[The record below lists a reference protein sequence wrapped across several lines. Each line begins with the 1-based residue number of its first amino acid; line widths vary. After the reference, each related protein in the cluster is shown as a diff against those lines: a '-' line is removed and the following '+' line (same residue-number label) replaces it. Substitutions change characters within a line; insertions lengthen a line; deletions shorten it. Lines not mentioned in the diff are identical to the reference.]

1 MRKYFLISILSSL
14 FIINSNILAQQLSSA
29 EIFQKI
35 KKLNVLGNVLYLAAH
50 PDDENTRFISYCA
63 NEKMFNTAYLS
74 LTRGSGGQNLIGT
87 EIRDELGIIRTQE
100 LLSARKIDGGE
111 QFFSRAN
118 DFGYSKNSEETLKI
132 WEHQKILADVVWVI
146 RKFRPDVIVCRFP
159 TNGKGGHGHH
169 TSSAL
174 LAAEAFEISG
184 DTSKFKEQL
193 RYIKAWQPKRV
204 VVNTGKW
211 WNDNISDEDPGVVS
225 LDIGGYNKLL
235 GTSYNELAA
244 LSRTMH
250 KTQGFGS
257 TGKRGKYLEYFEF
270 LKGDTAKNSLFEGID
285 FSWKRAGKNKGI
297 NEKTNLYVSK
307 LIDEIIRNYNVIEP
321 SQTIPRLL
329 KLKDL
334 IRTIDNSFWREKKL
348 REVED
353 IILQCSGLFLEM
365 TTLSSKKTA
374 KDSVSFSLEIV
385 NRSNLKMQLKSLE
398 CNELNFHKNYNKT
411 LKENDVLN
419 LKNKTIVPQEMSISQ
434 PYWLL
439 NLPSKGS
446 YNLDSVSIT
455 GISEN
460 DPSAEF
466 EITVEI
472 GGELISYKRPLIFK
486 WNDPVKGE
494 QFKNWIIC
502 PKVTANINEDIM
514 IFSEQKQ
521 QNISLT
527 LTAHTKD
534 QSGTINI
541 VHPKG
546 WKVTGPKEYKLSKKD
561 QEIELLYQISPFN
574 KAENGFLK
582 IELNNKEAFDFKTIN
597 YDHIKQQT
605 WFPKSYLQLSYLN
618 LDIVP
623 KKIGYIM
630 GAGDLVP
637 DYLKILSYEIEV
649 LSPDEL
655 TLNKLNNYDVI
666 ITGVR
671 FFNVSESASKI
682 VPFLMEYTKQ
692 GGNLIVQ
699 YNTNYRLKTKD
710 FSPYPIKISRDRVT
724 QEEAPVTFLNSSH
737 PVMNYPNKILKEDFD
752 DWVQERGLYF
762 PNGWSQEYESIFSW
776 NDSGEKPKKGSLLIA
791 KYGKGYYTYT
801 GISFFRQ
808 LPAGVSGAYKLL
820 VNIISLNNE

>member
-1 MRKYFLISILSSL
+1 MRKHPLITIILSL
-14 FIINSNILAQQLSSA
+14 FFFNTYAQQLSSA

-63 NEKMFNTAYLS
+63 NEKMFNTGYLS

-118 DFGYSKNSEETLKI
+118 DFGYSKNPKETLEI
-132 WEHQKILADVVWVI
+132 WDHQKILADVVWVI
-146 RKFRPDVIVCRFP
+146 RKFRPDIIVCRFP

-174 LAAEAFEISG
+174 LASEAFELSA
-184 DTSKFKEQL
+184 DSSKFKEHL
-193 RYIKAWQPKRV
+193 KYVNTWKPKRV
-204 VVNTGKW
+204 VINTGRW
-211 WNDNISDEDPGVVS
+211 WNDNISDDDPAVVS

-244 LSRTMH
+244 LSRSMH
-250 KTQGFGS
+250 KSQGFGS
-257 TGKRGKYLEYFEF
+257 TGKRGEYLEYFEY
-270 LKGDTAKNSLFEGID
+270 LKGDSAKNNLFEGVD
-285 FSWKRAGKNKGI
+285 FSWKRAGENSLSSQNI
-297 NEKTNLYVSK
+297 TSSVLR
-307 LIDEIIRNYNVIEP
+307 LIDETIRNYNGADP
-321 SQTIPRLL
+321 SQSIPRLIKVKEL
-329 KLKDL
+329 MVKIED
-334 IRTIDNSFWREKKL
+334 RFWREKKIK
-348 REVED
+348 EVED

-374 KDSVSFSLEIV
+374 KDSVSFTLEIV
-385 NRSNLKMQLKSLE
+385 NRSNLKMQLKSIACRDLKFYKKYE
-398 CNELNFHKNYNKT
+398 KT
-411 LKENDVLN
+411 LKENHVLN
-419 LKNKTIVPQEMSISQ
+419 LNNKTNIPKTIPISQ
-434 PYWLL
+434 PFWLL
-439 NLPSKGS
+439 NSPSKGS
-446 YNLDSVSIT
+446 YNFDSFSLI
-455 GISEN
+455 GNSEN
-460 DPSAEF
+460 HPSAEF

-472 GGELISYKRPLIFK
+472 GGQLINYKRPLIFK

-494 QFKNWIIC
+494 QTKNWIVC
-502 PKVTANINEDIM
+502 PKVTANINENIM
-514 IFSEQKQ
+514 IFSEQKKQ
-521 QNISLT
+521 SISVT

-534 QSGTINI
+534 QTGAINI
-541 VHPKG
+541 IKPEG
-546 WKVTGPKEYKLSKKD
+546 WEVIGPKEYNLKEID
-561 QEIELLYQISPFN
+561 QQIELEYQISPQK
-574 KAENGFLK
+574 KAKNGFLEF
-582 IELNNKEAFDFKTIN
+582 ELNSQEAFGFKTLN

-605 WFPKSYLQLSYLN
+605 WFPKSKLQLSYLN

-623 KKIGYIM
+623 KKIGYLM
-630 GAGDLVP
+630 GAGDLIP
-637 DYLKILSYEIEV
+637 DYLKILNYDIEL
-649 LSPDEL
+649 LSSDEL
-655 TLNKLNNYDVI
+655 TFNKLKNYDVI

-671 FFNVSESASKI
+671 FFNVNESSSKI

-692 GGNLIVQ
+692 GGNVIVQ
-699 YNTNYRLKTKD
+699 YNTSYRLKTKD

-724 QEEAPVTFLNSSH
+724 QEDAPVTFLNSSH

-752 DWVQERGLYF
+752 SWVQERGLYF
-762 PNGWSQEYESIFSW
+762 PNGWSKEYETIFSW
-776 NDSGEKPKKGSLLIA
+776 NDRGEKPKKGSLLIT

-808 LPAGVSGAYKLL
+808 LPQGVSGAYKLL

>member
-1 MRKYFLISILSSL
+1 MRKHPLITIILSLL
-14 FIINSNILAQQLSSA
+14 FFNTYAQQLSSA

-63 NEKMFNTAYLS
+63 NEKMFNTGYLS

-118 DFGYSKNSEETLKI
+118 DFGYSKNPKETLEI
-132 WEHQKILADVVWVI
+132 WDHQKILADVVWVI
-146 RKFRPDVIVCRFP
+146 RKFRPDIIVCRFP

-174 LAAEAFEISG
+174 LASEAFELSA
-184 DTSKFKEQL
+184 DSSKFKEHL
-193 RYIKAWQPKRV
+193 KYVNTWKPKRV
-204 VVNTGKW
+204 VINTGRW
-211 WNDNISDEDPGVVS
+211 WNDNISDDDPAVVS

-244 LSRTMH
+244 LSRSMH
-250 KTQGFGS
+250 KSQGFGS
-257 TGKRGKYLEYFEF
+257 TGKRGEYLEYFEY
-270 LKGDTAKNSLFEGID
+270 LKGDSAKNNLFEGVD
-285 FSWKRAGKNKGI
+285 FSWKRAGQNSLSSQNI
-297 NEKTNLYVSK
+297 TSSVLR
-307 LIDEIIRNYNVIEP
+307 LIDEIIRNYNGADP
-321 SQTIPRLL
+321 SQSIPRLIKVKEL
-329 KLKDL
+329 MVKIED
-334 IRTIDNSFWREKKL
+334 RFWREKKIK
-348 REVED
+348 EVED

-374 KDSVSFSLEIV
+374 KDSVSFTLEIV
-385 NRSNLKMQLKSLE
+385 NRSNLKMQLKSIACRDLKFYKKYE
-398 CNELNFHKNYNKT
+398 KT
-411 LKENDVLN
+411 LKENHVLN
-419 LKNKTIVPQEMSISQ
+419 LNNKTNIPKTIPISQ
-434 PYWLL
+434 PFWLL
-439 NLPSKGS
+439 NSPSKGS
-446 YNLDSVSIT
+446 YNFDSFSLI
-455 GISEN
+455 GNSEN
-460 DPSAEF
+460 HPSAEF

-472 GGELISYKRPLIFK
+472 GGQLINYKRPLIFK

-494 QFKNWIIC
+494 QTKNWIVC
-502 PKVTANINEDIM
+502 PKVTANINENIM
-514 IFSEQKQ
+514 IFSEQKKQ
-521 QNISLT
+521 SISVT

-534 QSGTINI
+534 QTGAINI
-541 VHPKG
+541 IKPEG
-546 WKVTGPKEYKLSKKD
+546 WEVIGPKEYNLKEID
-561 QEIELLYQISPFN
+561 QQIELEYQISPQK
-574 KAENGFLK
+574 KAKNGFLEF
-582 IELNNKEAFDFKTIN
+582 ELNSQEAFGFKTLN

-605 WFPKSYLQLSYLN
+605 WFPKSKLQLSYLN

-623 KKIGYIM
+623 KKIGYLM
-630 GAGDLVP
+630 GAGDLIP
-637 DYLKILSYEIEV
+637 DYLKILNYDIEL
-649 LSPDEL
+649 LSSDEL
-655 TLNKLNNYDVI
+655 TLNKLKNYDVI

-671 FFNVSESASKI
+671 FFNVNESSSKI

-692 GGNLIVQ
+692 GGNVIVQ
-699 YNTNYRLKTKD
+699 YNTSYRLKTKD

-724 QEEAPVTFLNSSH
+724 QEDAPVTFLNSSH

-752 DWVQERGLYF
+752 SWVQERGLYF
-762 PNGWSQEYESIFSW
+762 PNGWSKEYETIFSW
-776 NDSGEKPKKGSLLIA
+776 NDRGEKPKKGSLLIT

-808 LPAGVSGAYKLL
+808 LPQGVSGAYKLL

>member
-1 MRKYFLISILSSL
+1 MRKHPLITIILSLL
-14 FIINSNILAQQLSSA
+14 FFNTYAQQLSSA

-63 NEKMFNTAYLS
+63 NEKMFNTGYLS

-118 DFGYSKNSEETLKI
+118 DFGYSKNPKETLEI
-132 WEHQKILADVVWVI
+132 WDHQKILADVVWVI
-146 RKFRPDVIVCRFP
+146 RKFRPDIIVCRFP

-174 LAAEAFEISG
+174 LASEAFELSA
-184 DTSKFKEQL
+184 DSSKFKEHL
-193 RYIKAWQPKRV
+193 KYVNTWKPKRV
-204 VVNTGKW
+204 VINTGRW
-211 WNDNISDEDPGVVS
+211 WNDNISDDDPAVVS

-244 LSRTMH
+244 LSRSMH
-250 KTQGFGS
+250 KSQGFGS
-257 TGKRGKYLEYFEF
+257 TGKRGEYLEYFEY
-270 LKGDTAKNSLFEGID
+270 LKGDSAKNNLFEGVD
-285 FSWKRAGKNKGI
+285 FSWKRAGENTLSSQNI
-297 NEKTNLYVSK
+297 TSSVHR
-307 LIDEIIRNYNVIEP
+307 LIDEIIRNYNGADP
-321 SQTIPRLL
+321 SQSIPRLIKVKEL
-329 KLKDL
+329 MVKIED
-334 IRTIDNSFWREKKL
+334 RFWREKKIK
-348 REVED
+348 EVED

-374 KDSVSFSLEIV
+374 KDSVSFTLEIV
-385 NRSNLKMQLKSLE
+385 NRSNLKMQLKSIACRDLKFYKKYE
-398 CNELNFHKNYNKT
+398 KT
-411 LKENDVLN
+411 LKENHVLN
-419 LKNKTIVPQEMSISQ
+419 LNNKTNIPKTIPISQ
-434 PYWLL
+434 PFWLL
-439 NLPSKGS
+439 NSPSKGS
-446 YNLDSVSIT
+446 YNFDSFSLI
-455 GISEN
+455 GNSEN
-460 DPSAEF
+460 HPSAEF

-472 GGELISYKRPLIFK
+472 GGQLINYKRPLIFK

-494 QFKNWIIC
+494 QTKNWIVC
-502 PKVTANINEDIM
+502 PKVTANINENIM
-514 IFSEQKQ
+514 IFSEQKKQ
-521 QNISLT
+521 SISVT

-534 QSGTINI
+534 QTGAINI
-541 VHPKG
+541 IKPEG
-546 WKVTGPKEYKLSKKD
+546 WEVIGPKEYNLKEID
-561 QEIELLYQISPFN
+561 QQIELEYQISPQK
-574 KAENGFLK
+574 KAKNGFLEF
-582 IELNNKEAFDFKTIN
+582 ELNSQEAFGFKTLN

-605 WFPKSYLQLSYLN
+605 WFPKSKLQLSYLN

-623 KKIGYIM
+623 KKIGYLM
-630 GAGDLVP
+630 GAGDLIP
-637 DYLKILSYEIEV
+637 DYLKILNYDIEL
-649 LSPDEL
+649 LSSDEL
-655 TLNKLNNYDVI
+655 TFNKLKNYDVI

-671 FFNVSESASKI
+671 FFNVNESSSKI

-692 GGNLIVQ
+692 GGNVIVQ
-699 YNTNYRLKTKD
+699 YNTSYRLKTKD

-724 QEEAPVTFLNSSH
+724 QEDAPVTFLNSSH

-752 DWVQERGLYF
+752 SWVQERGLYF
-762 PNGWSQEYESIFSW
+762 PNGWSKEYETIFSW
-776 NDSGEKPKKGSLLIA
+776 NDRGEKPKKGSLLIT

-808 LPAGVSGAYKLL
+808 LPQGVSGAYKLL

>member
-1 MRKYFLISILSSL
+1 MRKHPLITIILSL
-14 FIINSNILAQQLSSA
+14 FFFNTYAQQLSSA

-63 NEKMFNTAYLS
+63 NEKMFNTGYLS

-118 DFGYSKNSEETLKI
+118 DFGYSKNPKETLEI
-132 WEHQKILADVVWVI
+132 WDHQKILADVVWVI
-146 RKFRPDVIVCRFP
+146 RKFRPDIIVCRFP

-174 LAAEAFEISG
+174 LASEAFELSA
-184 DTSKFKEQL
+184 DSSKFKEHL
-193 RYIKAWQPKRV
+193 KYVNTWKPKRV
-204 VVNTGKW
+204 VINTGRW
-211 WNDNISDEDPGVVS
+211 WNDNISDDNPAVVS

-244 LSRTMH
+244 LSRSMH
-250 KTQGFGS
+250 KSQGFGS
-257 TGKRGKYLEYFEF
+257 TGKRGEYLEYFEY
-270 LKGDTAKNSLFEGID
+270 LKGDSAKNNLFEGVD
-285 FSWKRAGKNKGI
+285 FSWKRAGENALSSQNI
-297 NEKTNLYVSK
+297 TSSVHR
-307 LIDEIIRNYNVIEP
+307 LIDEIIRNYNGADP
-321 SQTIPRLL
+321 SQSIPRLIKVKEL
-329 KLKDL
+329 MVKIED
-334 IRTIDNSFWREKKL
+334 RFWREKKIE
-348 REVED
+348 EVED

-374 KDSVSFSLEIV
+374 RDSVSFTLEIV
-385 NRSNLKMQLKSLE
+385 NRSNLKMQLKSIACRDLKFYKKYE
-398 CNELNFHKNYNKT
+398 KT
-411 LKENDVLN
+411 LKENHVLN
-419 LKNKTIVPQEMSISQ
+419 LNNKTNIPKTIPISQ
-434 PYWLL
+434 PFWLL
-439 NLPSKGS
+439 NSPSKGS
-446 YNLDSVSIT
+446 YNFDSFSLI
-455 GISEN
+455 GNSEN
-460 DPSAEF
+460 HPSAEF

-472 GGELISYKRPLIFK
+472 GGQLINYKRPLIFK

-494 QFKNWIIC
+494 QTKNWIVC
-502 PKVTANINEDIM
+502 PKVTANINENIM
-514 IFSEQKQ
+514 IFSEQKKQ
-521 QNISLT
+521 SISVT

-534 QSGTINI
+534 QTGAINI
-541 VHPKG
+541 IKPEG
-546 WKVTGPKEYKLSKKD
+546 WEVIGPKEYNLKEID
-561 QEIELLYQISPFN
+561 QQIELEYQISPQK
-574 KAENGFLK
+574 KAKNGFLEF
-582 IELNNKEAFDFKTIN
+582 ELNSQEAFGFKTLN

-605 WFPKSYLQLSYLN
+605 WFPKSKLQLSYLN

-623 KKIGYIM
+623 KKIGYLM
-630 GAGDLVP
+630 GAGDLIP
-637 DYLKILSYEIEV
+637 DYLKILNYDIEL
-649 LSPDEL
+649 LSSEEL
-655 TLNKLNNYDVI
+655 TLNKLKNYDVI

-671 FFNVSESASKI
+671 FFNVNESSSKI

-692 GGNLIVQ
+692 GGNVIVQ
-699 YNTNYRLKTKD
+699 YNTSYRLKTKD

-724 QEEAPVTFLNSSH
+724 QEDAPVTFLNSSH

-752 DWVQERGLYF
+752 SWVQERGLYF
-762 PNGWSQEYESIFSW
+762 PNGWSKEYETIFSW
-776 NDSGEKPKKGSLLIA
+776 NDRGEKPKKGSLLIA

-808 LPAGVSGAYKLL
+808 LPQGVSGAYKLL

>member
-1 MRKYFLISILSSL
+1 MRKYPLITIILSL
-14 FIINSNILAQQLSSA
+14 FFFNTYAQQLSSA

-63 NEKMFNTAYLS
+63 NEKMFNTGYLS

-118 DFGYSKNSEETLKI
+118 DFGYSKNPKETLEI
-132 WEHQKILADVVWVI
+132 WDHQKILADVVWVI
-146 RKFRPDVIVCRFP
+146 RKFRPDIIVCRFP

-174 LAAEAFEISG
+174 LASEAFELSA
-184 DTSKFKEQL
+184 DSSKFKEHL
-193 RYIKAWQPKRV
+193 KYVNTWKPKRV
-204 VVNTGKW
+204 VINTGRW
-211 WNDNISDEDPGVVS
+211 WNDNISDDNPAVVS

-244 LSRTMH
+244 LSRSMH
-250 KTQGFGS
+250 KSQGFGS
-257 TGKRGKYLEYFEF
+257 TGKRGEYLEYFEY
-270 LKGDTAKNSLFEGID
+270 LKGDSAKNNLFEGVD
-285 FSWKRAGKNKGI
+285 FSWKRAGENSLSSQNI
-297 NEKTNLYVSK
+297 TSSVLR
-307 LIDEIIRNYNVIEP
+307 LIDEIIRNYNGADP
-321 SQTIPRLL
+321 SQSIPRLIKVKEL
-329 KLKDL
+329 MVKIED
-334 IRTIDNSFWREKKL
+334 RFWREKKIK
-348 REVED
+348 EVED

-374 KDSVSFSLEIV
+374 KDSVSFTLEIV
-385 NRSNLKMQLKSLE
+385 NRSNLKMQLKSIACRDLKFYKKYE
-398 CNELNFHKNYNKT
+398 KT
-411 LKENDVLN
+411 LKENHVLN
-419 LKNKTIVPQEMSISQ
+419 LNNKTNIPKTIPISQ
-434 PYWLL
+434 PFWLL
-439 NLPSKGS
+439 NSPSKGS
-446 YNLDSVSIT
+446 YNFDSFSLI
-455 GISEN
+455 GNSEN
-460 DPSAEF
+460 HPSAEF

-472 GGELISYKRPLIFK
+472 GGQLINYKRPLIFK

-494 QFKNWIIC
+494 QTKNWIVC
-502 PKVTANINEDIM
+502 PKVTANINENIM
-514 IFSEQKQ
+514 IFSEQKKQ
-521 QNISLT
+521 SISVT

-534 QSGTINI
+534 QTGAINI
-541 VHPKG
+541 IKPEG
-546 WKVTGPKEYKLSKKD
+546 WEVIGPKEYNLKEID
-561 QEIELLYQISPFN
+561 QQIELEYQISPQK
-574 KAENGFLK
+574 KAKNGFLEF
-582 IELNNKEAFDFKTIN
+582 ELNSQEAFGFKTLN

-605 WFPKSYLQLSYLN
+605 WFPKSKLQLSYLN

-623 KKIGYIM
+623 KKIGYLM
-630 GAGDLVP
+630 GAGDLIP
-637 DYLKILSYEIEV
+637 DYLKILNYDIEL
-649 LSPDEL
+649 LSSDEL
-655 TLNKLNNYDVI
+655 TFNKLKNYDVI

-671 FFNVSESASKI
+671 FFNVNESSSKI

-692 GGNLIVQ
+692 GGNVIVQ
-699 YNTNYRLKTKD
+699 YNTSYRLKTKD

-724 QEEAPVTFLNSSH
+724 QEDAPVTFLNSSH

-752 DWVQERGLYF
+752 SWVQERGLYF
-762 PNGWSQEYESIFSW
+762 PNGWSKEYETIFSW
-776 NDSGEKPKKGSLLIA
+776 NDRGEKPKKGSLLIA

-808 LPAGVSGAYKLL
+808 LPQGVSGAYKLL

>member
-1 MRKYFLISILSSL
+1 MRKHPLITIILSLL
-14 FIINSNILAQQLSSA
+14 FFNTYAQQLSSA

-63 NEKMFNTAYLS
+63 NEKMFNTGYLS

-118 DFGYSKNSEETLKI
+118 DFGYSKNPKETLEI
-132 WEHQKILADVVWVI
+132 WDHQKILADVVWVI
-146 RKFRPDVIVCRFP
+146 RKFRPDIIVCRFP

-174 LAAEAFEISG
+174 LASEAFELSA
-184 DTSKFKEQL
+184 DSSKFKEHL
-193 RYIKAWQPKRV
+193 KYVNTWKPKRV
-204 VVNTGKW
+204 VINTGRW
-211 WNDNISDEDPGVVS
+211 WNDNISDDNPAVVS

-244 LSRTMH
+244 LSRSMH
-250 KTQGFGS
+250 KSQGFGS
-257 TGKRGKYLEYFEF
+257 TGKRGEYLEYFEY
-270 LKGDTAKNSLFEGID
+270 LKGDSAKNNLFEGVD
-285 FSWKRAGKNKGI
+285 FSWKRAGENSLSSQNI
-297 NEKTNLYVSK
+297 TSSVLR
-307 LIDEIIRNYNVIEP
+307 LIDEIIRNYNGADP
-321 SQTIPRLL
+321 SQSIPRLIKVKEL
-329 KLKDL
+329 MVKIED
-334 IRTIDNSFWREKKL
+334 RFWREKKIE
-348 REVED
+348 EVED

-374 KDSVSFSLEIV
+374 KDSVSFTLEIV
-385 NRSNLKMQLKSLE
+385 NRSNLKMQLKSIACRDLKFYKKYE
-398 CNELNFHKNYNKT
+398 KT
-411 LKENDVLN
+411 LKENHVLN
-419 LKNKTIVPQEMSISQ
+419 LNNKTNIPKTIPISQ
-434 PYWLL
+434 PFWLL
-439 NLPSKGS
+439 NSPSKGS
-446 YNLDSVSIT
+446 YNFDSFSLI
-455 GISEN
+455 GNSEN
-460 DPSAEF
+460 HPSAEF

-472 GGELISYKRPLIFK
+472 GGQLINYKRPLIFK

-494 QFKNWIIC
+494 QTKNWIVC
-502 PKVTANINEDIM
+502 PKVTANINENIM
-514 IFSEQKQ
+514 IFSEQKKQ
-521 QNISLT
+521 SISVT

-534 QSGTINI
+534 QTGAINI
-541 VHPKG
+541 IKPEG
-546 WKVTGPKEYKLSKKD
+546 WEVIGPKEYNLKEID
-561 QEIELLYQISPFN
+561 QQIELEYQISPQK
-574 KAENGFLK
+574 KAKNGFLEF
-582 IELNNKEAFDFKTIN
+582 ELNSQEAFGFKTLN

-605 WFPKSYLQLSYLN
+605 WFPKSKLQLSYLN

-623 KKIGYIM
+623 KKIGYLM
-630 GAGDLVP
+630 GAGDLIP
-637 DYLKILSYEIEV
+637 DYLKILNYDIEL
-649 LSPDEL
+649 LSSEEL
-655 TLNKLNNYDVI
+655 TLNKLKNYDVI

-671 FFNVSESASKI
+671 FFNVNESSSKI

-692 GGNLIVQ
+692 GGNVIVQ
-699 YNTNYRLKTKD
+699 YNTSYRLKTKD

-724 QEEAPVTFLNSSH
+724 QEDAPVTFLNSSH

-752 DWVQERGLYF
+752 SWVQERGLYF
-762 PNGWSQEYESIFSW
+762 PNGWSKEYETIFSW
-776 NDSGEKPKKGSLLIA
+776 NDRGEKPKKGSLLIA

-808 LPAGVSGAYKLL
+808 LPQGVSGAYKLL

>member
-1 MRKYFLISILSSL
+1 MRKYPLITIILSL
-14 FIINSNILAQQLSSA
+14 FFFNTYAQQLSSA

-63 NEKMFNTAYLS
+63 NEKMFNTGYLS

-118 DFGYSKNSEETLKI
+118 DFGYSKNPKETLEI
-132 WEHQKILADVVWVI
+132 WDHQKILADVVWVI
-146 RKFRPDVIVCRFP
+146 RKFRPDIIVCRFP

-174 LAAEAFEISG
+174 LASEAFELSA
-184 DTSKFKEQL
+184 DSSKFKEHL
-193 RYIKAWQPKRV
+193 KYVNTWKPKRV
-204 VVNTGKW
+204 VINTGRW
-211 WNDNISDEDPGVVS
+211 WNDNISDDDPAVVS

-244 LSRTMH
+244 LSRSMH
-250 KTQGFGS
+250 KSQGFGS
-257 TGKRGKYLEYFEF
+257 TGKRGEYLEYFEY
-270 LKGDTAKNSLFEGID
+270 LKGDSAKNNLFEGVD
-285 FSWKRAGKNKGI
+285 FSWKRAGENSLSSQNI
-297 NEKTNLYVSK
+297 TSSVLR
-307 LIDEIIRNYNVIEP
+307 LIDEIIRNYNGADP
-321 SQTIPRLL
+321 SQSIPRLIKVKEL
-329 KLKDL
+329 MVKIED
-334 IRTIDNSFWREKKL
+334 RFWREKKIE
-348 REVED
+348 EVED

-374 KDSVSFSLEIV
+374 KDSVSFTLEIV
-385 NRSNLKMQLKSLE
+385 NRSNLKMQLKSIACRDLKFYKKYE
-398 CNELNFHKNYNKT
+398 KT
-411 LKENDVLN
+411 LKENHVLN
-419 LKNKTIVPQEMSISQ
+419 LNNKTNIPKTIPISQ
-434 PYWLL
+434 PFWLL
-439 NLPSKGS
+439 NSPSKGS
-446 YNLDSVSIT
+446 YNFDSFSLI
-455 GISEN
+455 GNSEN
-460 DPSAEF
+460 HPSAEF

-472 GGELISYKRPLIFK
+472 GGQLINYKRPLIFK

-494 QFKNWIIC
+494 QTKNWIVC
-502 PKVTANINEDIM
+502 PKVTANINENIM
-514 IFSEQKQ
+514 IFSEQKKQ
-521 QNISLT
+521 SISVT

-534 QSGTINI
+534 QTGAINI
-541 VHPKG
+541 IKPEG
-546 WKVTGPKEYKLSKKD
+546 WEVIGPKEYNLKEID
-561 QEIELLYQISPFN
+561 QQIELEYQISPQK
-574 KAENGFLK
+574 KAKNGFLEF
-582 IELNNKEAFDFKTIN
+582 ELNSQEAFGFKTLN

-605 WFPKSYLQLSYLN
+605 WFPKSKLQLSYLN

-623 KKIGYIM
+623 KKIGYLM
-630 GAGDLVP
+630 GAGDLIP
-637 DYLKILSYEIEV
+637 DYLKILNYDIEL
-649 LSPDEL
+649 LSSEEL
-655 TLNKLNNYDVI
+655 TLNKLKNYDVI

-671 FFNVSESASKI
+671 FFNVNESSSKI

-692 GGNLIVQ
+692 GGNVIVQ
-699 YNTNYRLKTKD
+699 YNTSYRLKTKD

-724 QEEAPVTFLNSSH
+724 QEDAPVTFLNSSH

-752 DWVQERGLYF
+752 SWVQERGLYF
-762 PNGWSQEYESIFSW
+762 PNGWSKEYETIFSW
-776 NDSGEKPKKGSLLIA
+776 NDRGEKPKKGSLLIA

-808 LPAGVSGAYKLL
+808 LPQGVSGAYKLL

>member
-1 MRKYFLISILSSL
+1 MRKHPLITIILSL
-14 FIINSNILAQQLSSA
+14 FFFNTYAQQLSSA

-63 NEKMFNTAYLS
+63 NEKMFNTGYLS

-118 DFGYSKNSEETLKI
+118 DFGYSKNPKETLEI
-132 WEHQKILADVVWVI
+132 WDHQKILADVVWVI
-146 RKFRPDVIVCRFP
+146 RKFRPDIIVCRFP

-174 LAAEAFEISG
+174 LASEAFELSA
-184 DTSKFKEQL
+184 DSSKFKEHL
-193 RYIKAWQPKRV
+193 KYVNTWKPKRV
-204 VVNTGKW
+204 VINTGRW
-211 WNDNISDEDPGVVS
+211 WNDNISDDNPAVVS

-244 LSRTMH
+244 LSRSMH
-250 KTQGFGS
+250 KSQGFGS
-257 TGKRGKYLEYFEF
+257 TGKRGEYLEYFEY
-270 LKGDTAKNSLFEGID
+270 LKGDSAKNNLFEGVD
-285 FSWKRAGKNKGI
+285 FSWKRAGENTLSSQNI
-297 NEKTNLYVSK
+297 TSSVHR
-307 LIDEIIRNYNVIEP
+307 LIDEIIRNYNGADP
-321 SQTIPRLL
+321 SQSIPRLIKVKEL
-329 KLKDL
+329 MVKIED
-334 IRTIDNSFWREKKL
+334 RFWREKKIE
-348 REVED
+348 EVED

-374 KDSVSFSLEIV
+374 RDSVSFTLEIV
-385 NRSNLKMQLKSLE
+385 NRSNLKMQLKSIACRDLKFYKKYE
-398 CNELNFHKNYNKT
+398 KT
-411 LKENDVLN
+411 LKENHVLN
-419 LKNKTIVPQEMSISQ
+419 LNNKTNIPKTIPISQ
-434 PYWLL
+434 PFWLL
-439 NLPSKGS
+439 NSPSKGS
-446 YNLDSVSIT
+446 YNFDSFSLI
-455 GISEN
+455 GNSEN
-460 DPSAEF
+460 HPSAEF

-472 GGELISYKRPLIFK
+472 GGQLINYKRPLIFK

-494 QFKNWIIC
+494 QTKNWIVC
-502 PKVTANINEDIM
+502 PKVTANINENIM
-514 IFSEQKQ
+514 IFSEQKKQ
-521 QNISLT
+521 SISVT

-534 QSGTINI
+534 QTGAINI
-541 VHPKG
+541 IKPEG
-546 WKVTGPKEYKLSKKD
+546 WEVIGPKEYNLKEID
-561 QEIELLYQISPFN
+561 QQIELEYQISPQK
-574 KAENGFLK
+574 KAKNGFLEF
-582 IELNNKEAFDFKTIN
+582 ELNSQEAFGFKTLN

-605 WFPKSYLQLSYLN
+605 WFPKSKLQLSYLN

-623 KKIGYIM
+623 KKIGYLM
-630 GAGDLVP
+630 GAGDLIP
-637 DYLKILSYEIEV
+637 DYLKILNYDIEL
-649 LSPDEL
+649 LSSDEL
-655 TLNKLNNYDVI
+655 TLNKLKNYDVI

-671 FFNVSESASKI
+671 FFNVNESSSKI

-692 GGNLIVQ
+692 GGNVIVQ
-699 YNTNYRLKTKD
+699 YNTSYRLKTKD

-724 QEEAPVTFLNSSH
+724 QEDAPVTFLNSSH

-752 DWVQERGLYF
+752 SWVQERGLYF
-762 PNGWSQEYESIFSW
+762 PNGWSKEYETIFSW
-776 NDSGEKPKKGSLLIA
+776 NDRGEKPKKGSLLIA

-808 LPAGVSGAYKLL
+808 LPQGVSGAYKLL

>member
-1 MRKYFLISILSSL
+1 MRKYPLITIILSL
-14 FIINSNILAQQLSSA
+14 FFFNTYAQQLSSA

-63 NEKMFNTAYLS
+63 NEKMFNTGYLS

-118 DFGYSKNSEETLKI
+118 DFGYSKNPKETLEI
-132 WEHQKILADVVWVI
+132 WDHQKILADVVWVI
-146 RKFRPDVIVCRFP
+146 RKFRPDIIVCRFP

-174 LAAEAFEISG
+174 LASEAFELSA
-184 DTSKFKEQL
+184 DSSKFKEHL
-193 RYIKAWQPKRV
+193 KYVNTWKPKRV
-204 VVNTGKW
+204 VINTGRW
-211 WNDNISDEDPGVVS
+211 WNDNISDDDPAVVS

-244 LSRTMH
+244 LSRSMH
-250 KTQGFGS
+250 KSQGFGS
-257 TGKRGKYLEYFEF
+257 TGKRGEYLEYFEY
-270 LKGDTAKNSLFEGID
+270 LKGDSAKNNLFEGVD
-285 FSWKRAGKNKGI
+285 FSWKRAGENTLSSQNI
-297 NEKTNLYVSK
+297 TLSVHR
-307 LIDEIIRNYNVIEP
+307 LIDEIIRNYNGADP
-321 SQTIPRLL
+321 SQSIPRLIKVKEL
-329 KLKDL
+329 MVKIED
-334 IRTIDNSFWREKKL
+334 RFWREKKIK
-348 REVED
+348 EVED

-374 KDSVSFSLEIV
+374 KDSVSFTLEIV
-385 NRSNLKMQLKSLE
+385 NRSNLKMQLKSIACRDLKFYKKYE
-398 CNELNFHKNYNKT
+398 KT
-411 LKENDVLN
+411 LKENHVLN
-419 LKNKTIVPQEMSISQ
+419 LNNKTNIPKTIPISQ
-434 PYWLL
+434 PFWLL
-439 NLPSKGS
+439 NSPSKGS
-446 YNLDSVSIT
+446 YNFDSFSLI
-455 GISEN
+455 GNSEN
-460 DPSAEF
+460 HPSAEF

-472 GGELISYKRPLIFK
+472 GGQLINYKRPLIFK

-494 QFKNWIIC
+494 QTKNWIVC
-502 PKVTANINEDIM
+502 PKVTANINENIM
-514 IFSEQKQ
+514 IFSEQKKQ
-521 QNISLT
+521 SISVT

-534 QSGTINI
+534 QTGAINI
-541 VHPKG
+541 IKPEG
-546 WKVTGPKEYKLSKKD
+546 WEVIGPKEYNLKEID
-561 QEIELLYQISPFN
+561 QQIELEYQISPQK
-574 KAENGFLK
+574 KAKNGFLEF
-582 IELNNKEAFDFKTIN
+582 ELNSQEAFGFKTLN

-605 WFPKSYLQLSYLN
+605 WFPKSKLQLSYLN

-623 KKIGYIM
+623 KKIGYLM
-630 GAGDLVP
+630 GAGDLIP
-637 DYLKILSYEIEV
+637 DYLKILNYDIEL
-649 LSPDEL
+649 LSSDEL
-655 TLNKLNNYDVI
+655 TLNKLKNYDVI

-671 FFNVSESASKI
+671 FFNVNESSSKI

-692 GGNLIVQ
+692 GGNVIVQ
-699 YNTNYRLKTKD
+699 YNTSYRLKTKD

-724 QEEAPVTFLNSSH
+724 QEDAPVTFLNSSH

-752 DWVQERGLYF
+752 SWVQERGLYF
-762 PNGWSQEYESIFSW
+762 PNGWSKEYETIFSW
-776 NDSGEKPKKGSLLIA
+776 NDRGEKPKKGSLLIA

-808 LPAGVSGAYKLL
+808 LPQGVSGAYKLL

>member
-1 MRKYFLISILSSL
+1 MRKYPLITIILSL
-14 FIINSNILAQQLSSA
+14 FFFNTYAQQLSSA

-63 NEKMFNTAYLS
+63 NEKMFNTGYLS

-118 DFGYSKNSEETLKI
+118 DFGYSKNPKETLEI
-132 WEHQKILADVVWVI
+132 WDHQKILADVVWVI
-146 RKFRPDVIVCRFP
+146 RKFRPDIIVCRFP

-174 LAAEAFEISG
+174 LASEAFELSA
-184 DTSKFKEQL
+184 DSSKFKEHL
-193 RYIKAWQPKRV
+193 KYVNTWKPKRV
-204 VVNTGKW
+204 VINTGRW
-211 WNDNISDEDPGVVS
+211 WNDNISDDNPAVVS

-244 LSRTMH
+244 LSRSMH
-250 KTQGFGS
+250 KSQGFGS
-257 TGKRGKYLEYFEF
+257 TGKRGEYLEYFEY
-270 LKGDTAKNSLFEGID
+270 LKGDSAKNNLFEGVD
-285 FSWKRAGKNKGI
+285 FSWKRAGENTLSSQNI
-297 NEKTNLYVSK
+297 TSSVHR
-307 LIDEIIRNYNVIEP
+307 LIDEIIRNYNGADP
-321 SQTIPRLL
+321 SQSIPRLIKVKEL
-329 KLKDL
+329 MVKIED
-334 IRTIDNSFWREKKL
+334 RFWREKKIE
-348 REVED
+348 EVED

-374 KDSVSFSLEIV
+374 RDSVSFTLEIV
-385 NRSNLKMQLKSLE
+385 NRSNLKMQLKSIACRDLKFYKKYE
-398 CNELNFHKNYNKT
+398 KT
-411 LKENDVLN
+411 LKENHVLN
-419 LKNKTIVPQEMSISQ
+419 LNNKTNIPKTIPISQ
-434 PYWLL
+434 PFWLL
-439 NLPSKGS
+439 NSPSKGS
-446 YNLDSVSIT
+446 YNFDSFSLI
-455 GISEN
+455 GNSEN
-460 DPSAEF
+460 HPSAEF

-472 GGELISYKRPLIFK
+472 GGQLINYKRPLIFK

-494 QFKNWIIC
+494 QTKNWIVC
-502 PKVTANINEDIM
+502 PKVTANINENIM
-514 IFSEQKQ
+514 IFSEQKKQ
-521 QNISLT
+521 SISVT

-534 QSGTINI
+534 QTGAINI
-541 VHPKG
+541 IKPEG
-546 WKVTGPKEYKLSKKD
+546 WEVIGPKEYNLKEID
-561 QEIELLYQISPFN
+561 QQIELEYQISPQK
-574 KAENGFLK
+574 KAKNGFLEF
-582 IELNNKEAFDFKTIN
+582 ELNSQEAFGFKTLN

-605 WFPKSYLQLSYLN
+605 WFPKSKLQLSYLN

-623 KKIGYIM
+623 KTIGYLM
-630 GAGDLVP
+630 GAGDLIP
-637 DYLKILSYEIEV
+637 DYLKILNYDIEL
-649 LSPDEL
+649 LSSEEL
-655 TLNKLNNYDVI
+655 TLNKLKNYDVI

-671 FFNVSESASKI
+671 FFNVNESSSKI

-692 GGNLIVQ
+692 GGNVIVQ
-699 YNTNYRLKTKD
+699 YNTSYRLKTKD

-724 QEEAPVTFLNSSH
+724 QEDAPVTFLNSSH

-752 DWVQERGLYF
+752 SWVQERGLYF
-762 PNGWSQEYESIFSW
+762 PNGWSKEYETIFSW
-776 NDSGEKPKKGSLLIA
+776 NDRGEKPKKGSLLIA

-808 LPAGVSGAYKLL
+808 LPQGVSGAYKLL

>member
-1 MRKYFLISILSSL
+1 MRKYPLITIILSL
-14 FIINSNILAQQLSSA
+14 FFFNTYAQQLSSA

-63 NEKMFNTAYLS
+63 NEKMFNTGYLS

-118 DFGYSKNSEETLKI
+118 DFGYSKNPKETLEI
-132 WEHQKILADVVWVI
+132 WDHQKILADVVWVI
-146 RKFRPDVIVCRFP
+146 RKCRPDIIVCRFP

-174 LAAEAFEISG
+174 LASEAFELSA
-184 DTSKFKEQL
+184 DSSKFKEHL
-193 RYIKAWQPKRV
+193 KYVNTWKPKRV
-204 VVNTGKW
+204 VINTGRW
-211 WNDNISDEDPGVVS
+211 WNDNISDDDPAVVS

-244 LSRTMH
+244 LSRSMH
-250 KTQGFGS
+250 KSQGFGS
-257 TGKRGKYLEYFEF
+257 TGKRGEYLEYFEY
-270 LKGDTAKNSLFEGID
+270 LKGDSAKNNLFEGVD
-285 FSWKRAGKNKGI
+285 FSWKRAGENALSSQNI
-297 NEKTNLYVSK
+297 TSSVHR
-307 LIDEIIRNYNVIEP
+307 LIDEIIRNYNGADP
-321 SQTIPRLL
+321 SQSIPRLIKVKEL
-329 KLKDL
+329 MVKIED
-334 IRTIDNSFWREKKL
+334 RFWREKKIK
-348 REVED
+348 EVED

-374 KDSVSFSLEIV
+374 KDSVSFTLEIV
-385 NRSNLKMQLKSLE
+385 NRSNLKMQLKSIACRDLKFYKKYE
-398 CNELNFHKNYNKT
+398 KT
-411 LKENDVLN
+411 LKENHVLN
-419 LKNKTIVPQEMSISQ
+419 LNNKTNIPKTIPISQ
-434 PYWLL
+434 PFWLL
-439 NLPSKGS
+439 NSPSKGS
-446 YNLDSVSIT
+446 YNFDSFSLI
-455 GISEN
+455 GNSEN
-460 DPSAEF
+460 HPSAEF

-472 GGELISYKRPLIFK
+472 GGQLINYKRPLIFK

-494 QFKNWIIC
+494 QTKNWIVC
-502 PKVTANINEDIM
+502 PKVTANINENIM
-514 IFSEQKQ
+514 IFSEQKKQ
-521 QNISLT
+521 SISVT

-534 QSGTINI
+534 QTGAINI
-541 VHPKG
+541 IKPEG
-546 WKVTGPKEYKLSKKD
+546 WEVIGPKEYNLKEID
-561 QEIELLYQISPFN
+561 QQIELEYQISPQK
-574 KAENGFLK
+574 KAKNGFLEF
-582 IELNNKEAFDFKTIN
+582 ELNSQEAFGFKTLN

-605 WFPKSYLQLSYLN
+605 WFPKSKLQLSYLN

-623 KKIGYIM
+623 KKIGYLM
-630 GAGDLVP
+630 GAGDLIP
-637 DYLKILSYEIEV
+637 DYLKILNYDIEL
-649 LSPDEL
+649 LSSEEL
-655 TLNKLNNYDVI
+655 TLNKLKNYDVI

-671 FFNVSESASKI
+671 FFNVNESSSKI

-692 GGNLIVQ
+692 GGNVIVQ
-699 YNTNYRLKTKD
+699 YNTSYRLKTKD

-724 QEEAPVTFLNSSH
+724 QEDAPVTFLNSSH

-752 DWVQERGLYF
+752 SWVQERGLYF
-762 PNGWSQEYESIFSW
+762 PNGWSKEYETIFSW
-776 NDSGEKPKKGSLLIA
+776 NDRGEKPKKGSLLIT

-808 LPAGVSGAYKLL
+808 LPQGVSGAYKLL